1 MKTWFVTGLSG
12 FVGGHVARQLAARG
26 DRIRAVVRSPERI
39 SADPAWAAVQIVRG
53 DVTDKESMREAMRDV
68 DGVFHVAGWYKVGRR
83 DRDVAIA
90 TNVTGTQNV
99 LELVQELRIPKVV
112 YTSTLAVNSDT
123 RGLMVDETYRF
134 TGSHIS
140 LYDETKARAHDI
152 AMSFASRGVP
162 VSIVQPGVVYGP
174 GDTSSI
180 RTTLI
185 QYLRRRLP
193 LVPLKTAFAWAH
205 VDDIAAGHILAM
217 ERGETGRNYFL
228 AGPVHTLEEALH
240 IAEQITGIPPPRV
253 HAPPALLRA
262 AARAMA
268 LVERF
273 VTVPPEYT
281 AEGLRVIAGTTYIGD
296 GKRARRE
303 LGWTPRPLAVGL
315 AETLRREMELLGTT

>member
-1 MKTWFVTGLSG
+1 MKTWFVTGVSG
-12 FVGGHVARQLAARG
+12 FVGGHVARQLTARG
-26 DRIRAVVRSPERI
+26 DRVRAVVRSPERI
-39 SADPAWAAVQIVRG
+39 SADPASTAVHVFRG
-53 DVTDKESMREAMRDV
+53 DVTDKESMREAMRAV
-68 DGVFHVAGWYKVGRR
+68 DGAFHVAGWYKIGRKNR
-83 DRDVAIA
+83 EVAVA
-90 TNVTGTQNV
+90 TNVVGTRNV

-123 RGLMVDETYRF
+123 HGRMVDETYRF

-152 AMSFASRGVP
+152 AMSFAARGVP
-162 VSIVQPGVVYGP
+162 VSIVQPGLVYGP

-180 RTTLI
+180 RTMLV
-185 QYLRRRLP
+185 QYLQRRLP
-193 LVPLKTAFAWAH
+193 LVPLKTAFAWGH
-205 VDDIAAGHILAM
+205 VDDIAAGHLLAM
-217 ERGETGRNYFL
+217 ERGEPGRNYFL

-253 HAPPALLRA
+253 HAPPVLLRA
-262 AARAMA
+262 AARAMS

-273 VTVPPEYT
+273 VALPPEYT

-296 GKRARRE
+296 GERARRE

-315 AETLRREMELLGTT
+315 AETLREMQTL